1 MSRYTLYSTWGCH
14 LCEDA
19 EALVKAAGVAG
30 ELQIVDIVDDEHAL
44 ARFRVH
50 IPVLAC
56 TDSEGSE
63 QLLYWPFDAAALQHW
78 LQQHTTHLMQAR
90 HSKDIK

>member
-56 TDSEGSE
+56 TDAQGAE
-63 QLLYWPFDAAALQHW
+63 QLLYWPFDATS
-78 LQQHTTHLMQAR
+78 LQQWLDQHT
-90 HSKDIK
+90 KDIK

>member
-30 ELQIVDIVDDEHAL
+30 QLQIVDIVDDEQAL

-56 TDSEGSE
+56 TDAQGTE
-63 QLLYWPFDAAALQHW
+63 QLLYWPFDATT
-78 LQQHTTHLMQAR
+78 LQQWLEQHT
-90 HSKDIK
+90 KDTK

>member
-19 EALVKAAGVAG
+19 EALAKAAGLADA
-30 ELQIVDIVDDEHAL
+30 LQVVDIVDDEQAL

-56 TDSEGSE
+56 TDAQGAE
-63 QLLYWPFDAAALQHW
+63 QLLYWPFDATT
-78 LQQHTTHLMQAR
+78 LQQWRKQHT
-90 HSKDIK
+90 KDTK

>member
-1 MSRYTLYSTWGCH
+1 MSGYTLYSTWGCH

-19 EALVKAAGVAG
+19 EALVKAAGLAA
-30 ELQIVDIVDDEHAL
+30 ELQIVDIVDDKLAL

-56 TDSEGSE
+56 MDAQGAE
-63 QLLYWPFDAAALQHW
+63 QLLYWPFDATALQQW
-78 LQQHTTHLMQAR
+78 LAQHT
-90 HSKDIK
+90 KDTK